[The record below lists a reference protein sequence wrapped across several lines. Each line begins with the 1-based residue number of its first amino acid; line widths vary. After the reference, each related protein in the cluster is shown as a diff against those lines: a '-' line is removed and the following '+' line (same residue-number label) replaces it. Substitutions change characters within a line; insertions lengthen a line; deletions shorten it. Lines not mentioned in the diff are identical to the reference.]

1 MFGRTA
7 IDPFTDT
14 HLRRRAHTAWK
25 KTGLERIGFHECRHS
40 YRSFL
45 NAAGIDPT
53 RADWYLG
60 HANHTASGRYQ
71 HALPGQLASDAETLD
86 AYPRGRRR
94 REGRSAAN
102 WRAFWARTWPTPA
115 QPRGM

>member
-1 MFGRTA
+1 METALMFGRTA

-60 HANHTASGRYQ
+60 HANHTVIGR
-71 HALPGQLASDAETLD
+71 
-86 AYPRGRRR
+86 
-94 REGRSAAN
+94 
-102 WRAFWARTWPTPA
+102 
-115 QPRGM
+115 